1 MSIQQPKPE
10 SIQQPE
16 LESRFGLTEIVMLRL
31 PLVDWATANEIAEIT
46 QIAKAVPL
54 PEQWWTMQDHILRN
68 SQGFQDWLRRL
79 ADGTWRPDD
88 DESSAKK
95 LDAIDFRLPWCARTR
110 WGAGNV
116 QNVDIF
122 VHATGGT
129 DKIRWKSIH

>member
-1 MSIQQPKPE
+1 M

-31 PLVDWATANEIAEIT
+31 PLVEWATASEIAAIT
-46 QIAKAVPL
+46 QIAKADPR
-54 PEQWWTMQDHILRN
+54 PDQWWTMKDHILRN
-68 SQGFQDWLRRL
+68 SQGFQSWLRRL
-79 ADGTWRPDD
+79 ADGNWRPR
-88 DESSAKK
+88 DEYSAKK

-110 WGAGNV
+110 WGAGNF

-129 DKIRWKSIH
+129 DNIRWESIQ